1 MVEMPLSRGAGEP
14 ADGLEAT
21 RLTGRPLGPAR
32 SARQTR
38 IEWNLRQLVREG
50 RIGTPTHVSCI
61 DRRADP
67 ARSDG
72 ATNVDYAQV
81 LALGADDLNRLR
93 NILGRDP
100 IRILARCT
108 RAAWSTYR
116 HGSTTEA
123 FVEMTGGLH
132 IHYYG
137 SLTSNRS
144 EHALWLEGDRGV
156 LWTDR
161 SLIWWRKRGWP
172 VFVPL
177 RSRSVPGG
185 ERSAGST
192 EEAGRA
198 LERFRAAVQ
207 AGQSPS
213 STDHELWTLAIVE
226 AAIRSDRTRTT
237 VAVSDLFQTA
247 GADPGVT
254 LSGRN
259 VT

>member
-1 MVEMPLSRGAGEP
+1 MFEN
-14 ADGLEAT
+14 
-21 RLTGRPLGPAR
+21 RPLAPAR

-38 IEWNLRQLVREG
+38 IEWTLRQLIREG

-61 DRRADP
+61 DRRSDP
-67 ARSDG
+67 ARADG
-72 ATNVDYAQV
+72 AANLDYAQV

-100 IRILARCT
+100 VRMLARCT

-144 EHALWLEGDRGV
+144 EHALRLEGDRGV

-172 VFVPL
+172 VFVPI
-177 RSRSVPGG
+177 RSRSVPAGG
-185 ERSAGST
+185 KSAKPDD
-192 EEAGRA
+192 E
-198 LERFRAAVQ
+198 
-207 AGQSPS
+207 P
-213 STDHELWTLAIVE
+213 WTLAIVE

-237 VAVSDLFQTA
+237 VDVSDVFQTA